1 MNGSGSLSTPEIDH
15 PYRRWAV
22 ALAVSPM
29 LFIAVFAVLPTIAL
43 VRRVDSF
50 SALGNVLSKLTI
62 REALWF
68 SIWQSVVSAIV
79 CLTVSLPITWVVSR
93 FEFPGR
99 GLVRTL
105 VTIPFLLPTVVVGVA
120 FLALLPDRLD
130 YTPFAVIVAHAYFN
144 VAVIVRIVGARWE
157 STPTDLI
164 PAALTLG
171 ATPLRAAM
179 TITLPIL
186 ARSLATATS
195 LVAAFSFT
203 SFGIVRMLGG
213 PSWSTIETEIYSR
226 AVLIGDLDGAV
237 VLAVLQIIF
246 LLVVGI
252 LVFRKTTD
260 TALRSGRLETHRRAL
275 ASSGHKWTVW
285 TIVALTTTWTIAP
298 WWAAISRSFGGWGF
312 VGEREFRDALVVTLR
327 TAVVC
332 ALIAGFLGTCSA
344 LAATY
349 GRRPLRL
356 TIGLTAL
363 PLTISA
369 VVIGFGFLITF
380 DEGVFDLRSRWIIT
394 PLAHCLI
401 AMPLAT
407 FVVAQGARAIPRDI
421 SAAAM
426 TLGASRWHAWRTIDG
441 PLLARSIA
449 SATALSAAV
458 SLGEF
463 GASSFL
469 SRRDSTTLPIVI
481 ARELSRPGELR
492 TAHAYV
498 VATLFIVTSI
508 IVIFGVEFS
517 RGGAR

>member
-1 MNGSGSLSTPEIDH
+1 MSTPEPDH
-15 PYRRWAV
+15 PYRRWAGP
-22 ALAVSPM
+22 LAISPV
-29 LFIAVFAVLPTIAL
+29 LFVAVFAIIPTISL
-43 VRRVDSF
+43 VRRIDSF
-50 SALGNVLSKLTI
+50 TAVGNVLSNPSV

-68 SIWQSVVSAIV
+68 SLWQSAVSAIV
-79 CLTVSLPITWVVSR
+79 CLMVSLPITWVLAR

-99 GLVRTL
+99 RLVRTL

-130 YTPFAVIVAHAYFN
+130 YTPLAIIVAHAYFN

-157 STPTDLI
+157 STSTNLI

-171 ATPLRAAM
+171 ATPFRAAT

-237 VLAVLQIIF
+237 VLAVLQVIF
-246 LLVVGI
+246 LLVVGL
-252 LVFRKTTD
+252 LVFRKTSD
-260 TALRSGRLETHRRAL
+260 TAPRRGRLETHRRVL
-275 ASSGHKWTVW
+275 ATSGRTSIVW
-285 TIVALTTTWTIAP
+285 TIVALTTAWTIAP
-298 WWAAISRSFGGWGF
+298 WWAAVSRAFGGWGF
-312 VGEREFRDALVVTLR
+312 VGEREFRDALFVTVR
-327 TAVVC
+327 TAIVC

-356 TIGLTAL
+356 TIGITAL

-380 DEGVFDLRSRWIIT
+380 DEGAFDLRSRWIIT

-407 FVVAQGARAIPRDI
+407 FVVAQGARAIPRDF

-426 TLGASRWHAWRTIDG
+426 TLGASRWRAWKTIDG

-469 SRRDSTTLPIVI
+469 SRRDSTTLPILI

-498 VATLFIVTSI
+498 VASLFIVTSI
-508 IVIFGVEFS
+508 VVIFGVEFTK
-517 RGGAR
+517 GGRR